1 MCETA
6 DPGPEG
12 AADFVAME
20 LRSWQRFSQHNA
32 NMESDEQGK
41 DKQKSSEAR
50 PQNEMGAKGA
60 FIMMSLALVFRDFR

>member
-1 MCETA
+1 
-6 DPGPEG
+6 
-12 AADFVAME
+12 ME